1 MFCIYT
7 KHQNLLVD
15 QAEVDIVKKIFE
27 KLEILWLFNV
37 NVNLNI
43 WDNENVKTGN
53 ATAILI
59 VHIVYCY

>member
-1 MFCIYT
+1 M
-7 KHQNLLVD
+7 D
-15 QAEVDIVKKIFE
+15 
-27 KLEILWLFNV
+27 FNV

>member
-1 MFCIYT
+1 M
-7 KHQNLLVD
+7 D
-15 QAEVDIVKKIFE
+15 
-27 KLEILWLFNV
+27 FNV

-59 VHIVYCY
+59 VHTCILLLMCIISCHVHTIIAQRQLD

>member
-1 MFCIYT
+1 M
-7 KHQNLLVD
+7 D
-15 QAEVDIVKKIFE
+15 
-27 KLEILWLFNV
+27 FNV

-59 VHIVYCY
+59 VHTCILLLMYNFMLYSHHNSPKATGLGKKS